1 MTLWRRRWLDPG
13 EVYPEAA
20 PQGNA
25 PTGAGTQRSSIMI
38 KRTLTTGLALGVV
51 LGFWSPAPAE
61 EYNDNRPYL
70 PPSGQVK
77 INNARAQIFAL
88 QSELER
94 KANDAEKD
102 GNRNSC
108 PDGVFVD
115 RSNPRREVIIAT
127 KDIVNLG
134 GQLDLSASCR

>member
-1 MTLWRRRWLDPG
+1 
-13 EVYPEAA
+13 
-20 PQGNA
+20 
-25 PTGAGTQRSSIMI
+25 MI
-38 KRTLTTGLALGVV
+38 KRTLTIGLALSVV
-51 LGFWSPAPAE
+51 FGSWSPAPAE
-61 EYNDNRPYL
+61 QYNNKRPYL

-77 INNARAQIFAL
+77 INNARAQLFVV
-88 QSELER
+88 QRQVEKEGE
-94 KANDAEKD
+94 KAEKTAED
-102 GNRNSC
+102 SC

>member
-1 MTLWRRRWLDPG
+1 
-13 EVYPEAA
+13 
-20 PQGNA
+20 
-25 PTGAGTQRSSIMI
+25 MI
-38 KRTLTTGLALGVV
+38 KQTVTLGLALGLIV
-51 LGFWSPAPAE
+51 GSWSPSPAE
-61 EYNDNRPYL
+61 QYNTKRPYL

-77 INNARAQIFAL
+77 INNARAKMFVL
-88 QSELER
+88 QAEVEKKSKEAA
-94 KANDAEKD
+94 KA
-102 GNRNSC
+102 GRSGC

>member
-1 MTLWRRRWLDPG
+1 
-13 EVYPEAA
+13 
-20 PQGNA
+20 
-25 PTGAGTQRSSIMI
+25 MI
-38 KRTLTTGLALGVV
+38 KRTLTIGLALGIV
-51 LGFWSPAPAE
+51 LGSWSPAAAE
-61 EYNDNRPYL
+61 QYNDKRPYL

-77 INNARAQIFAL
+77 INNARAQIYAL

-94 KANDAEKD
+94 KAKDAEKA
-102 GNRNSC
+102 GKQNSC

>member
-1 MTLWRRRWLDPG
+1 MIRPTLG
-13 EVYPEAA
+13 IA
-20 PQGNA
+20 
-25 PTGAGTQRSSIMI
+25 
-38 KRTLTTGLALGVV
+38 LALGLVCAV
-51 LGFWSPAPAE
+51 GSAAAAKDF
-61 EYNDNRPYL
+61 NTKRPYL

-77 INNARAQIFAL
+77 VNNARASLFVVQGQAE
-88 QSELER
+88 SDGKE
-94 KANDAEKD
+94 AEKAGAKARD
-102 GNRNSC
+102 KAC